1 MKDVRIG
8 FFFQATVSTMDRRN
22 NKLIFKIHFLEME
35 ERILVDFRLSRV
47 SKKVTLE
54 AGNELDA
61 YDGVIV

>member
-1 MKDVRIG
+1 
-8 FFFQATVSTMDRRN
+8 
-22 NKLIFKIHFLEME
+22 ME